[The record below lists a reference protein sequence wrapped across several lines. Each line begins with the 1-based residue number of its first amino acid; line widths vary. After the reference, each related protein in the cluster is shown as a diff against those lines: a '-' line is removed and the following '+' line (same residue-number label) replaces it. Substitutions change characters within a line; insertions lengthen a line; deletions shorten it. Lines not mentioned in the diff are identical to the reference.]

1 MDSFIYIF
9 FERTNMVWYHNEET
23 DCQACSKLFGIH
35 QKKNPKQQ
43 QLTKQTSKHKNK
55 TNTPEL

>member
-1 MDSFIYIF
+1 
-9 FERTNMVWYHNEET
+9 MVWYHNEET

-35 QKKNPKQQ
+35 QKKDPKQQ

-55 TNTPEL
+55 TNTPELQPEANN